1 MKRISKGYWIAAAL
15 LLLWAMLDFY
25 HYLVIGHDL
34 ISYYDN
40 AAIIYRLV
48 ANTLFQGIVKAVLG
62 ALVLFVGWRRGKKST
77 LPSSLAAV
85 TALLALVAAGIWVS
99 SMYCVTAITA
109 KYAAA
114 RYLDAYKGFASTL
127 STRSFYHW
135 LGKGYDQEYAN
146 YDANRMW
153 EAVASG
159 GWADSFHTAQ
169 AVADGDNGFLDL
181 PDCDQVCSV
190 AAIYDKN
197 GNLLLGS
204 WEDYF
209 YFEYLTE
216 EQWQNREE
224 RSGNNAQAPIDR
236 AMLTEVGL
244 EMVQNGDLTFDARAL
259 RFTGSFDGVTFTPQ
273 TIEAVEWETFEE
285 ALRAKGSGEYTV
297 SGVTEDYNL
306 PWITL
311 YENPDVVPQDAE
323 IVTLYSDW
331 FDVCWHRPSPT
342 FSYNGTEY
350 DGLDSLMDDLGPGLS
365 AGFKNMVRYE
375 GLDLLIP
382 SVDYCYQLDGELY
395 YTPYYY
401 GQETYDVEPE
411 ALPQVQF
418 YVVSVVYCS
427 PWRTAWGE
435 LRYVYLF
442 TFLLA
447 TVLILLA
454 RSVIRRRLIDP
465 VEQVGTAMAE
475 DIGHGSHSPEDQGS
489 WRECWLLQN
498 GLGRYRDTVR
508 MQKNEITRLNTALEY
523 AKTAEENR
531 RQMTSNITHELKTPL
546 AVIHSYAEGLKEH
559 AAEEKR
565 DKYIDVI
572 LAEAERT
579 DSMVLEM
586 LDLSRLEAGKVKLSR
601 DDFSIIDLTKSI
613 FEKLAITAQAKNLQI
628 GFFFPD
634 DFTVTADESRIAQ
647 VIENFASNA
656 VKYTA
661 AGGHVN
667 VTVQNR
673 NGKTTFSIENESPP
687 LSDEALQKVWDTFY
701 RVDESRSSSGTGLG
715 LAIAKSIIELHG
727 GKCSVQNTKTGVKF
741 SFTI

>member
-1 MKRISKGYWIAAAL
+1 MKRISKGYWIAAAIL
-15 LLLWAMLDFY
+15 LFWAVWDFY
-25 HYLVIGHDL
+25 HYFAIGRNI
-34 ISYYDN
+34 ISYYDE
-40 AAIIYRLV
+40 AGIIQRLV
-48 ANTLFQGIVKAVLG
+48 ANSLLHGVVKTILV
-62 ALVLFVGWRRGKKST
+62 ALILLIGWRRDKKGT
-77 LPSSLAAV
+77 QISSLAAV
-85 TALLALVAAGIWVS
+85 TVILTLATLGAWGA
-99 SMYCVTAITA
+99 SMYCLTAVTAE
-109 KYAAA
+109 YAAA
-114 RYLDAYKGFASTL
+114 RYLDTYKDFASTL

-135 LGKGYDQEYAN
+135 MGKGYDQEYAN

-153 EAVASG
+153 EAVDSG

-181 PDCDQVCSV
+181 LDCDQVYSV
-190 AAIYDKN
+190 AAIYDKK
-197 GNLLLGS
+197 GNLLTGS

-236 AMLTEVGL
+236 TMLTEVGL
-244 EMVQNGDLTFDARAL
+244 EMVQNGNLTFDARAL

-273 TIEAVEWETFEE
+273 TIEAIEWETFEE

-297 SGVTEDYNL
+297 SGVTEDYDL

-311 YENPDVVPQDAE
+311 YENPNVVPQDAE

-350 DGLDSLMDDLGPGLS
+350 DGLDSLVDDLGPGLS
-365 AGFKNMVRYE
+365 AGLKNMVRYE

-395 YTPYYY
+395 YTPYYHS
-401 GQETYDVEPE
+401 QEAYATEPE
-411 ALPQVQF
+411 DLPQVQF
-418 YVVSVVYCS
+418 YLVSAVYCS
-427 PWRTAWGE
+427 PWRTAWCE
-435 LRYVYLF
+435 LRYVYLL
-442 TFLLA
+442 TLLLA
-447 TVLILLA
+447 AVLMLLA
-454 RSVIRRRLIDP
+454 RSFIRRRFIDP
-465 VEQVGTAMAE
+465 VRQVGTAMAE
-475 DIGHGSHSPEDQGS
+475 DMGGSNLPPEDRS
-489 WRECWLLQN
+489 VWRECWMLHS
-498 GLGRYRDTVR
+498 GLERYRDAVR

-523 AKTAEENR
+523 AKKAEENR
-531 RQMTSNITHELKTPL
+531 RQMTSNIAHELKTPL
-546 AVIHSYAEGLKEH
+546 AVIHSYAEGLKAH

-579 DSMVLEM
+579 DGMVLEM

-601 DDFSIIDLTKSI
+601 DDFSIMDLTKSI
-613 FEKLAITAQAKNLQI
+613 FKKLEIAAQAKNLQI
-628 GFFFPD
+628 EFSFPD
-634 DFTVTADESRIAQ
+634 DFTVTGDESRIAQ
-647 VIENFASNA
+647 VIENFATNA

-727 GKCSVQNTKTGVKF
+727 GKCYVQNTKTGVKF